1 MSSSEDKPR
10 LYLCSGGKWA
20 AGVDGLDYVEATVRK
35 GVRVKLNSTFKHLVN
50 YCSWKCEI
58 DRSSGQLHICYKH
71 EGQLFQITDDEDVSV
86 FLQYANG
93 LEDPPEVYVDVYVSG
108 EGDGAGTSNTINE
121 EPIYLDTES
130 QIQQSHETS
139 YRVDFGYG
147 LSDSYPEVV
156 PETQQDQQQEVQ
168 EEEDEDE
175 GEDEDEYEGEDEDEH
190 EEDEENEEG
199 VEPSRLRPGLDDYF
213 GIPPLIPTPDFSTE
227 DNEGVPYRRSQRL
240 SIGKVFDTKEKLILE
255 VGMKFIEEQFEYK
268 TKKSCTK
275 RYEIACARDHCK
287 WSMKAKAA
295 GGGGMFM
302 VTDLV
307 DVHKC
312 SRTQL
317 NPNHRQANQ
326 RLLGNFYK
334 TKFRNSRRVLTPKD
348 MAEDFREQYGVTIP
362 YATAWRARW
371 KAITLIRGSHAE
383 SFTRLPMYLYN
394 LERANPGTITSIRT
408 DSSGRFAECFVAVG
422 VAIHTFLQNLRPVLI
437 IDAAHLKGEY
447 LGTMFLVVAMDGN
460 NNIVPVALG
469 VGRSE
474 TADEWTW
481 FLNKLKTCIG
491 EPRELVFMS
500 DRVASINAAITAIFP
515 NAHHAL
521 CCRHLVMNVR
531 SRAPRIKQFKT
542 PYWKACKAY
551 TTRVFD
557 RMMNIL
563 QAVVPEGAQLMQE
576 VGVER
581 WSRAHFPA
589 QRFNIMASNSAE
601 SINALSRSARK
612 LPIVGLM
619 EYFREFQQEWYFI
632 RRRKGG
638 LENINILVLQE
649 LNHQLT
655 EWAQKKIHK
664 RIVKSAT
671 WTAHGIGYDK
681 WEVRDYGYNAEVDM
695 HHRNCTCL
703 KWQVSGLSCGHAIT
717 VAKRL
722 ASRTCRNMALST
734 KPLPIVL
741 PPLIIIKRPVG
752 RPKGNKRRPSRG
764 ESRSQQKCPR
774 CEEYGHISSQCPW
787 IPSSAR
793 GSSQLEPIETVDL
806 N

>member
-20 AGVDGLDYVEATVRK
+20 AGVEGLDYVEPTVRK
-35 GVRVKLNSTFKHLVN
+35 G
-50 YCSWKCEI
+50 
-58 DRSSGQLHICYKH
+58 
-71 EGQLFQITDDEDVSV
+71 ITDDEDVSV

-93 LEDPPEVYVDVYVSG
+93 LEDPPEVYVDVYVSS

-121 EPIYLDTES
+121 EPMYLDTES

-139 YRVDFGYG
+139 YRADFGYG
-147 LSDSYPEVV
+147 LSDNYPEVV

-175 GEDEDEYEGEDEDEH
+175 DEDERRKFFGCAEDEAHVLNMGLSD

-227 DNEGVPYRRSQRL
+227 DSEGVPYRRSQRL

-287 WSMKAKAA
+287 WSMKGKAY
-295 GGGGMFM
+295 GGMFM

-326 RLLGNFYK
+326 RLLGNFFK

-408 DSSGRFAECFVAVG
+408 DSSGRFAECFVALG

-437 IDAAHLKGEY
+437 IDVAHLKREY

-491 EPRELVFMS
+491 EPRGLVFMS
-500 DRVASINAAITAIFP
+500 DRAASINAAITAIFP

-557 RMMNIL
+557 RMMNLL

-581 WSRAHFPA
+581 WSRAHFPG
-589 QRFNIMASNSAE
+589 QRFNIMTSNSAE
-601 SINALSRSARK
+601 SINALSKCARK

-703 KWQVSGLSCGHAIT
+703 KWQVSGLPCGHAIT

-722 ASRTCRNMALST
+722 GKNDVFYLVTQPYYMAELYKAT
-734 KPLPIVL
+734 YHGPVGPAETWHYPQNPIPTVH
-741 PPLIIIKRPVG
+741 PPLIIKRPVG
-752 RPKGNKRRPSRG
+752 RPKGNKRRPSCG

-793 GSSQLEPIETVDL
+793 GSSQL
-806 N
+806 

>member
-1 MSSSEDKPR
+1 MNSGDDKAR
-10 LYLCSGGKWA
+10 LYLCSGGKWTEGA
-20 AGVDGLDYVEATVRK
+20 DEWDYVEATVRK
-35 GVRVKLNSTFKHLVN
+35 GVRMKLNSTFKHVLN

-58 DRSSGQLHICYKH
+58 DRSSGQLLLYYKY
-71 EGQLFQITDDEDVSV
+71 EGQMYELIDDEDVSV
-86 FLQYANG
+86 FLQFAKG
-93 LEDPPEVYVDVYVSG
+93 LEDPPILYVDVYVSG
-108 EGDGAGTSNTINE
+108 EGDGA
-121 EPIYLDTES
+121 
-130 QIQQSHETS
+130 
-139 YRVDFGYG
+139 DFGYG

-175 GEDEDEYEGEDEDEH
+175 DEDEDERRKFFGCAEDESHVLNTGLSD

-213 GIPPLIPTPDFSTE
+213 GIPPLIPTPYFSTE

-295 GGGGMFM
+295 RGGGMFM

-307 DVHKC
+307 DVQKC

-326 RLLGNFYK
+326 RLLGNFFK
-334 TKFRNSRRVLTPKD
+334 TKFRNSRR
-348 MAEDFREQYGVTIP
+348 YGVTIP

-371 KAITLIRGSHAE
+371 KAITLVRGSHAE

-394 LERANPGTITSIRT
+394 LERANPGTITSIRK
-408 DSSGRFAECFVAVG
+408 DSSGRFAECFVALG
-422 VAIHTFLQNLRPVLI
+422 VVIHTFLQNLRPVLI
-437 IDAAHLKGEY
+437 IDAAPLKGEY

-500 DRVASINAAITAIFP
+500 DRAASINTAITAIFP

-551 TTRVFD
+551 TTPVFD

-563 QAVVPEGAQLMQE
+563 QVVVPEGAQLMQE

-589 QRFNIMASNSAE
+589 QRFNIMTSNSAE
-601 SINALSRSARK
+601 SINALSRSACNY
-612 LPIVGLM
+612 LLSDS
-619 EYFREFQQEWYFI
+619 WST
-632 RRRKGG
+632 
-638 LENINILVLQE
+638 LENSNKSGTLFVDVKE

-695 HHRNCTCL
+695 RHRNCTSL
-703 KWQVSGLSCGHAIT
+703 KWQVSGLPCGHAIT

-722 ASRTCRNMALST
+722 GKNDVFYLVTQPYYMAELYKATYHGVIKPVGPAETWHYPQS
-734 KPLPIVL
+734 PLPTVL
-741 PPLIIIKRPVG
+741 PPLIIKRPVE

-787 IPSSAR
+787 IPNSAR
-793 GSSQLEPIETVDL
+793 GSSQLEPIGTVDL